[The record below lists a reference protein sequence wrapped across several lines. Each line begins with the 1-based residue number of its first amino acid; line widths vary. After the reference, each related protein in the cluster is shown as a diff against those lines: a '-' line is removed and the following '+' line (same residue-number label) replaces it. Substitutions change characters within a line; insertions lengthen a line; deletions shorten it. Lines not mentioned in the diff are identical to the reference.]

1 MKKKLNTKISTEAD
15 LVGVDDAS
23 SMVLCTKLFIEAQ
36 VYKDKKKYLYKYN
49 KSTILLLENG
59 KSSLSKRA
67 IYLNK
72 GYFIF
77 TDQVEKGNLTIK
89 YCPTESMTAKFITLD
104 KGKPTPNSQLAS
116 SQLATELGYS
126 LTIFQV
132 DMKGRTLEYK

>member
-67 IYLNK
+67 IHFNK

-77 TDQVEKGNLTIK
+77 TD
-89 YCPTESMTAKFITLD
+89 TA
-104 KGKPTPNSQLAS
+104 SYS
-116 SQLATELGYS
+116 SLVFLLMLLFPS
-126 LTIFQV
+126 PSDVPSWII
-132 DMKGRTLEYK
+132 